1 MVELITTMSEELP
14 LHLLSAAA
22 EDDGDLDSL
31 FGGNDDTDLISLF
44 TEASAAGFEPSHEL
58 SCEPEP
64 SLPQAHPQPATN
76 PAAQLSLPR
85 ASTQVSPDRQQ
96 APLWPPLSLPA
107 VPDPLDAPL
116 SHQGGLTSG
125 DLVVS
130 TQYLAH
136 DTPGAASA
144 TASPEETLDDAALEA
159 ELESLWE
166 SVTHHEQPVN
176 AQAGS
181 QGSDQDDSDVPVT
194 QIPGFRYA
202 HSNTNM
208 RICLP
213 RRVDLD
219 LKLADELVHYVTLSK
234 SHPSPFASGQKQWL
248 TDGRT
253 QYQDR
258 GTLWL
263 P

>member
-1 MVELITTMSEELP
+1 MAELITTVAEELP

-31 FGGNDDTDLISLF
+31 FGGNDDTDLTSLF
-44 TEASAAGFEPSHEL
+44 TAASAAGFEPSQEP

-76 PAAQLSLPR
+76 FAAQLSPLR
-85 ASTQVSPDRQQ
+85 APTQVPPDHQQ
-96 APLWPPLSLPA
+96 APSWPPLSLPA
-107 VPDPLDAPL
+107 VPDPLGAPL
-116 SHQGGLTSG
+116 SHQDGLTSG

-130 TQYLAH
+130 TQYSTH
-136 DTPGAASA
+136 DTPGATSA

-166 SVTHHEQPVN
+166 SITPHEQPVN

-181 QGSDQDDSDVPVT
+181 QESDQDDNAIPVT

-213 RRVDLD
+213 RRIDLD
-219 LKLADELVHYVTLSK
+219 FSLADELVHYVTLSK
-234 SHPSPFASGQKQWL
+234 SHPSPFAMWFKAMAN
-248 TDGRT
+248 
-253 QYQDR
+253 
-258 GTLWL
+258 
-263 P
+263 